1 MPGSNPRTLVEMV
14 DARVRSAALQQDLVA
29 IARPGFGKRGL
40 NDGAAM
46 SPAAVFGMGYDV
58 FDKSVSA
65 STAQKV
71 GSGYEHAGCCDP
83 FVGLG
88 DKEGQSVAGQHLR
101 QNAFRTFDR
110 FRAGTHFRHP
120 KEVKQAL
127 KVRHSG
133 QSRDWHV
140 GIRSDDSSQGS
151 YADGTGVKVA
161 LSCPWPGNGG
171 SKNFAAPRCDAASRP
186 R

>member
-1 MPGSNPRTLVEMV
+1 MV

-110 FRAGTHFRHP
+110 FRAGTLTSDTR
-120 KEVKQAL
+120 KRSSK
-127 KVRHSG
+127 RS
-133 QSRDWHV
+133 
-140 GIRSDDSSQGS
+140 RSDIRASRAIGMLASARTISSQGS